1 MRIVFV
7 AMLLVVSL
15 LNAASVW
22 AQGNAETGKTLWAGN
37 TLQCRNCHG
46 PAGEGGFGP
55 DLAGRHLVFEQF
67 RHGVREPWRIMPAY
81 TEKQISDPDMANLI
95 AYFDSLPR
103 VAQTGAWRVPLPAG
117 APLGQQLLIS
127 TIGCGQ
133 CHGPLYEDSRGDA
146 GAAGAD
152 FAWFAALVYTHTEAS
167 PEERRLS
174 GDNPDNPIRMGN
186 YSRTQVPEE
195 TLRQIWQYVSV
206 DLGLRVPIQ
215 ARLSAGVPAGAN
227 ATYTLTVENAGVA
240 GKGLTA
246 EEISIALTLPA
257 GSTVVGTSGTGYQGV
272 RRDAQSGADV
282 TTWSVARMAAK
293 DRQTYTITL
302 SPPAAGA
309 QRLRGAVRWAKPAF
323 GDGTTDSANIPLAP
337 VAGAPGRGGAQP

>member
-1 MRIVFV
+1 MKNVFV
-7 AMLLVVSL
+7 AMLLAVSL
-15 LNAASVW
+15 WHAASAW
-22 AQGNAETGKTLWAGN
+22 AQGNADAGKILWAGN

-46 PAGEGGFGP
+46 AAGEGGFGP
-55 DLAGRHLVFEQF
+55 DLAGRKLVFEQF
-67 RHGVREPWRIMPAY
+67 RHGVREPWRLMPAY
-81 TEKQISDPDMANLI
+81 TEKQISDQDMVNLI

-117 APLGQQLLIS
+117 APIGQQLLIS

-133 CHGPLYEDSRGDA
+133 CHGPLYADSRGDA

-152 FAWFAALVYTHTEAS
+152 FAWFADLVYTHTTAS

-186 YSRTQVPEE
+186 YSRTQVPEA
-195 TLRQIWQYVSV
+195 TLRQIWQWVSV
-206 DLGLRVPIQ
+206 DLGLRVPIE
-215 ARLSAGVPAGAN
+215 ARLSAGVPASAN

-257 GSTVVGTSGTGYQGV
+257 GSTVVNTNGAGYQGV
-272 RRDAQSGADV
+272 RRDGQSGADV
-282 TTWSVARMAAK
+282 ATWNVARMAPK
-293 DRQTYTITL
+293 DKQTYAITL

-309 QRLRGAVRWAKPAF
+309 QRLRGVVRWSKPAF
-323 GDGTTDSANIPLAP
+323 GDGSTDSANIALPPAP
-337 VAGAPGRGGAQP
+337 AAAPAAQP